1 MKHLLTSFFIITS
14 IMMLAVTADARKKIR
29 RELTMFS
36 MKVPEA
42 KKIGE
47 SQMEF
52 MYDYKWSVDT
62 TDTTSFAQ
70 KKERMI
76 LQVGNGI
83 SRFSSYRRMQID
95 SLLRTAT
102 ADDIL
107 GNTDRYSGGL
117 DLAIVKHLEEGSLTL
132 SDKICQDWFEYTE
145 TIPQFDWQ
153 LTGETN
159 EILGYQCQL
168 AVCEFRGRKFS
179 AWFCDEI
186 PIDNGPWKFG
196 GLPGLIMKV
205 SDSNNEHVFSIV
217 GIYTNVS
224 RDITEPDV
232 ARNKTDRKRY
242 YNTLHSFHINPYS
255 YAQTVSGTQITV
267 TDQSGN
273 PDPTAFDPMDIDY
286 DYIERDWKD

>member
-1 MKHLLTSFFIITS
+1 
-14 IMMLAVTADARKKIR
+14 MLAATTEARKKIR

-36 MKVPEA
+36 MKVPES

-62 TDTTSFAQ
+62 TDTTDSH
-70 KKERMI
+70 KNERMI

-102 ADDIL
+102 ADDIQ
-107 GNTDRYSGGL
+107 GNPNRYSGGL
-117 DLAIVKHLEEGSLTL
+117 DFAIVRHLDEGTLTF

-145 TIPQFDWQ
+145 AIPQFDWQ
-153 LTGETN
+153 LTGETR
-159 EILGYQCQL
+159 EILGYQCQQ
-168 AVCEFRGRKFS
+168 AVCKFRGRNFS

-196 GLPGLIMKV
+196 GLPGLIMEV

-217 GIYTNVS
+217 GIYSNVS

-232 ARNKTDRKRY
+232 ARNKTDRKKY

-255 YAQTVSGTQITV
+255 YAQTVSGAKITI
-267 TDQSGN
+267 TDQAGN